1 MLSSVREAYYLE
13 ISVWCRMDA
22 YINTFIYLERNYD
35 MKELYE
41 KIRDAAF
48 TCRKNQAN
56 GIMVAR
62 QVETMKNILYNNLD
76 GIEKALEYASKAAQ
90 EIKVLTVELQ
100 DAESELSEKARELEE
115 LKASGTKSGRKSNK
129 TDG

>member
-1 MLSSVREAYYLE
+1 
-13 ISVWCRMDA
+13 
-22 YINTFIYLERNYD
+22 

-76 GIEKALEYASKAAQ
+76 EIEKALEYASKAAQ
-90 EIKVLTVELQ
+90 EINVLTVELQ

-129 TDG
+129 ADG